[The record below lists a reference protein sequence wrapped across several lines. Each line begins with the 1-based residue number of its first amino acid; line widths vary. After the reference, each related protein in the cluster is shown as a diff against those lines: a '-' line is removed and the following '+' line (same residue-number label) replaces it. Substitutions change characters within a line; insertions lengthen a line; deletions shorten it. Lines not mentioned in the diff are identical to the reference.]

1 MGKKK
6 KKKKKAPKIVLGVD
20 IGGSGIKGA
29 LVDVRRGELA
39 EKRLRIPTPQPATPE
54 AVVGTVAEIVKHFK
68 WKGRLG
74 CTIPARVRRG
84 VVETATNIDDAWIGT
99 DLEKMIGKRIGLRC
113 AVLNDADAAGVAEVR
128 FGAGKGKKGVV
139 LVLTLGTGIGSALFI
154 DGDLVPNTEFGHLR
168 WKGDIIERWAANS
181 VREQNEMS
189 WEAWAERVQDTL
201 DHVEHL
207 LAPDRIII
215 GGGVSR
221 QKRWQEYAHLLTT
234 HAKLVPAALTNEAGI
249 VGAAWQ
255 ARK

>member
-6 KKKKKAPKIVLGVD
+6 KQKSPKIVLGVD

-29 LVDVRRGELA
+29 LVDVRRGELI
-39 EKRLRIPTPQPATPE
+39 EKRLRIPTPQPATPK
-54 AVVGTVAEIVKHFK
+54 AVADTVAEIAAHFK

-84 VVETATNIDDAWIGT
+84 TVETATNIDDAWIGT
-99 DLEKMIGKRIGLRC
+99 NAQKLIGKATGLRC
-113 AVLNDADAAGVAEVR
+113 TVLNDADAAGVAEVR

-139 LVLTLGTGIGSALFI
+139 LVLTLGTGIGSALFV
-154 DGDLVPNTEFGHLR
+154 DGCLVPNTEFGHLR
-168 WKGDIIERWAANS
+168 WNGDIIERWAANS
-181 VREQNEMS
+181 VREEHELS
-189 WEAWAERVQDTL
+189 WEAWAARVQDTL

-221 QKRWQEYAHLLTT
+221 QKRWQEYAHHLDT
-234 HAKLVPAALTNEAGI
+234 HAKLRPAALTNEAGI

>member
-6 KKKKKAPKIVLGVD
+6 KKKLPKIVLGVD
-20 IGGSGIKGA
+20 IGGTGIKGS

-39 EKRLRIPTPQPATPE
+39 KARLRIPTPKPATPE
-54 AVVGTVAEIVKHFK
+54 AVVSAVGEIVQHFK

-84 VVETATNIDDAWIGT
+84 VVETASNIDEGWIGT
-99 DLEKMIGKRIGLRC
+99 NLQKLIGKRIGLRC
-113 AVLNDADAAGVAEVR
+113 KVLNDADAAGIAEVQ
-128 FGAGKGKKGVV
+128 FGAGKGKKGVI
-139 LVLTLGTGIGSALFI
+139 LVLTLGTGIGSALFV
-154 DGDLVPNTEFGHLR
+154 DGCLVPNTEFGHLR
-168 WKGDIIERWAANS
+168 WKGDIIEKWAANS
-181 VREQNEMS
+181 VREREELS
-189 WEAWAERVQDTL
+189 WQAWAERVQDTL
-201 DHVEHL
+201 DHIEHI

-234 HAKLVPAALTNEAGI
+234 RAKLVPAALTNEAGI